1 MIKNNNYISNIM
13 KKLVYI
19 LFCLL
24 ALNLGLS
31 NCGSTKGVSY
41 CEQLDS
47 IGTDSLLSEYVTE
60 HTSIYN
66 RDMFNSYCITNQIPN
81 NISKWDFYV
90 GKEYESKIGI
100 TKYIYVHN
108 KTSYILEVQVFD
120 DNDSLTNDTA
130 FSVVS
135 RTLSELNKDN

>member
-19 LFCLL
+19 LFYLIF
-24 ALNLGLS
+24 LNLGLS

-41 CEQLDS
+41 YKQLDS
-47 IGTDSLLSEYVTE
+47 IGTDSLLSEYVIE

-66 RDMFNSYCITNQIPN
+66 RDMFNSYCNTNQIPTD
-81 NISKWDFYV
+81 ISKWDFYV
-90 GKEYESKIGI
+90 GREYESNVGI

-108 KTSYILEVQVFD
+108 KTSYILGVQVFD
-120 DNDSLTNDTA
+120 DNDSLTNDTV
-130 FSVVS
+130 FLVVS
-135 RTLSELNKDN
+135 RTIKKY

>member
-1 MIKNNNYISNIM
+1 MIKNKNNISNIM

-19 LFCLL
+19 FLCLV
-24 ALNLGLS
+24 ALNFGLS

-47 IGTDSLLSEYVTE
+47 IGTDSLLSEYVIE

-66 RDMFNSYCITNQIPN
+66 RDMFNSYCNTNQIPN

-90 GKEYESKIGI
+90 GREYESKVGI
-100 TKYIYVHN
+100 TKYIYVRN
-108 KTSYILEVQVFD
+108 KTSYILGVHIFD
-120 DNDSLTNDTA
+120 DNDSLTNDTV

-135 RTLSELNKDN
+135 RTIKKY